1 MVRKKHRKTLD
12 AVFSRP
18 TQANI
23 KWDDVEALLKAFGAY
38 IEERKGS
45 RVAIEL
51 NDVVAIF
58 HRPHP
63 EKEIDKGAVASIRRF
78 LKEAGVEP

>member
-1 MVRKKHRKTLD
+1 VRKKHRNTLD
-12 AVFSRP
+12 AIFSRP
-18 TQANI
+18 TKANV
-23 KWDDVEALLKAFGAY
+23 KWDNVEALLKAFGAY

>member
-1 MVRKKHRKTLD
+1 VRKKHRKTLD

-78 LKEAGVEP
+78 LTEAGVEP

>member
-1 MVRKKHRKTLD
+1 VRKKHRRTLD
-12 AVFSRP
+12 AIFSRP
-18 TQANI
+18 TKANV
-23 KWDDVEALLKAFGAY
+23 KWDNVEALLKAFGAY

>member
-1 MVRKKHRKTLD
+1 VRKKHRRTLD
-12 AVFSRP
+12 AIFSRP

-23 KWDDVEALLKAFGAY
+23 KWDHVEALFEAFGAY

-45 RVAIEL
+45 RLGIEL

-63 EKEIDKGAVASIRRF
+63 QKEVEKGAVASIRRF
-78 LKEAGVEP
+78 LREAGIEP

>member
-1 MVRKKHRKTLD
+1 MRKKHRKTLD

-23 KWDDVEALLKAFGAY
+23 KWDNVEALLKAFGAY

-78 LKEAGVEP
+78 LKEVGVEP

>member
-1 MVRKKHRKTLD
+1 MKKKHHEILN
-12 AVFSRP
+12 AIFSRP

-51 NDVVAIF
+51 HDVVAIF

-63 EKEIDKGAVASIRRF
+63 EKEIGKGAVASIRRF
-78 LKEAGVEP
+78 LNEAGVEP

>member
-1 MVRKKHRKTLD
+1 MRKQHRKTLD
-12 AVFSRP
+12 AIFSRP

-23 KWDDVEALLKAFGAY
+23 KWVDVEALLKAFSAY

-45 RVAIEL
+45 KVAIEL
-51 NDVVAIF
+51 NDVVAMF

>member
-1 MVRKKHRKTLD
+1 MRKKHRRTLD
-12 AVFSRP
+12 AIFSRP
-18 TQANI
+18 TKANV
-23 KWDDVEALLKAFGAY
+23 KWDNVESLLKAFGAY
-38 IEERKGS
+38 IEERKDS

>member
-1 MVRKKHRKTLD
+1 MRKKHRKTLD
-12 AVFSRP
+12 AIFSRP

-23 KWDDVEALLKAFGAY
+23 KWDNVESLLKALGAY

-63 EKEIDKGAVASIRRF
+63 EKEIGKGAVASIRRF
-78 LKEAGVEP
+78 LKEVGVEP

>member
-1 MVRKKHRKTLD
+1 VRKKHRKTLD

-63 EKEIDKGAVASIRRF
+63 EKEIDKGAVASIRKF
-78 LKEAGVEP
+78 LKEVGVEP

>member
-1 MVRKKHRKTLD
+1 M
-12 AVFSRP
+12 
-18 TQANI
+18 
-23 KWDDVEALLKAFGAY
+23 
-38 IEERKGS
+38 EERKGS

-78 LKEAGVEP
+78 LKEVGLKP

>member
-1 MVRKKHRKTLD
+1 MRKKHRKILD
-12 AVFSRP
+12 AIFSRP

-23 KWDDVEALLKAFGAY
+23 KWDDVVALLKAFGAY

-63 EKEIDKGAVASIRRF
+63 EKELDKGAVASIRRF